1 MILQG
6 KLTCRE
12 LSSLRVERGLIENIM
27 TTAQVSEFKQKLL
40 LYKFAT
46 KFSTWLGTDLSKE
59 QAITNCH
66 LRENDNIFIRRS
78 KLTNG

>member
-46 KFSTWLGTDLSKE
+46 KFATWLGTDLSKE
-59 QAITNCH
+59 QAITIVIYVKMTTFSLEEAN
-66 LRENDNIFIRRS
+66 
-78 KLTNG
+78 

>member
-27 TTAQVSEFKQKLL
+27 TTAQVSEFNRSYFCINLRRNLRLGLAQIFQRNKPSQIVIYVKM
-40 LYKFAT
+40 T
-46 KFSTWLGTDLSKE
+46 TFSLEEAS
-59 QAITNCH
+59 
-66 LRENDNIFIRRS
+66 
-78 KLTNG
+78 